1 MAMEG
6 GGMMDVLVDIIRDT
20 VESARAETCE
30 RACRARQQ
38 QDRQERSNKTSS
50 THKNQGR

>member
-6 GGMMDVLVDIIRDT
+6 GGMIDFIMDIVRGTIEQAKADN
-20 VESARAETCE
+20 ARRTKRE
-30 RACRARQQ
+30 REQQ
-38 QDRQERSNKTSS
+38 KSNKTSS